1 MSVRLFAR
9 IASALALLVTISTL
23 AARPLHAQGSLDI
36 IVGKVTDATGKPVA
50 GAVVEAFSIE
60 TEVTRRATTN
70 DKGTYQIIFQD
81 GTGQYRIS
89 VKAIGKTPQIYNVA
103 RQSDDDRIVLNIK
116 LGEKPVQ
123 LNDLVATA
131 NRRVNVDQLDG
142 RVSAGE
148 RSTTLNGDQAM
159 RMPIDAGDLAA
170 LAALAP
176 GVILTGGT
184 ASTAATFSVAGQSAA
199 SNTYVVNGV
208 TTSSSTVPQDA
219 VRTTR
224 VTTNNYDVSKGN
236 FSGGMVSVTTK
247 GGSNRVSGSL
257 SSNFQNQS
265 LAYGGNTGSAFGAGQ
280 TNESFGG
287 GFGGPIQRDKVFL
300 FGSFNVSR
308 RIQAIPSLDAAIG
321 DPATLS
327 RLGVSSD
334 SANKFAGLVNGLGLT
349 AKAGTIASNRNTDA
363 FSSVLRADWNAGT
376 IHVITFTG
384 QLGLNGADPASI
396 GQTSLSQVG
405 GNNTGNSASGG
416 LRISSRFDNGMI
428 NSFVGGYS
436 WNDSKQTPFLFT
448 PVGRVTNYSPD
459 SLGGVSQTTFG
470 FGGNSGMPRDNVT
483 KALEFTN
490 ELSMLTGAGVH
501 RFALGL
507 YANKSDFS
515 QDQTSN
521 RYGTFTY
528 ATLSDFQNNLPSSF
542 TRTLQPSVRA
552 GGIVNEAVYLSD
564 AWRPRTTSNNQTQG
578 GGAAGDQTGGRGGF
592 GGGGGGGGGGRG
604 GAGGGGGGFGGG
616 PGGGGNGGGNLQLN
630 YGIRLEHSSYT
641 GAPARNDA
649 VYNEFKDVNNNPLDT
664 HVLPSEFYISPRA
677 GFSYS
682 IAAPEQQGQAQR
694 GFAPPLLTIR
704 GGVGVFRGTMPST
717 LPGTAQA
724 QSGLVG
730 AQTQLNCT
738 GAAVPTPNW
747 QGYLADTLSIP
758 SQCVDNLST
767 PVITGKPNVTTYDA
781 NYGAAKTQRLSF
793 GLTRRITQRIQ
804 FNVDASY
811 VHGIGQAASRDYN
824 LNETARFN
832 IGNEANRP
840 VFADPAQ
847 LFPTT
852 GQVPLSA
859 SRKDANFGSVTQVF
873 SALENKTKQ
882 ITFNVAGSTTKQI
895 NLSLSYTFMQATD
908 QGGSGGGF
916 GGGFGGGNVT
926 AGDPNVYEWATSSA
940 QRTHNFQ
947 ANISWPITPT
957 FELSANMG
965 ITSGQPYTPVVQ
977 GDINGDG
984 SSRND
989 RAFVFNPA
997 TVADTNVRNGMNALL
1012 ASTSG
1017 NAKSCLQAQ
1026 IGAIADR
1033 NSCVGPWRPSLNL
1046 QVNIRPSLF
1055 NSRLALSVQAINTLG
1070 GLDELINGSNNLK
1083 GWGGN
1088 TNPDATL
1095 LTVKGFDAG
1104 TSTFKYS
1111 VNSRFGN
1118 TSSSATAVRAPF
1130 QLQLRMN
1137 YAIGYDLRTQQ
1148 IQNLARGLGG
1158 ATTGGS
1164 ALDSVM
1170 VRFKRADIAL
1180 NTITHKDSL
1189 ALTKEQ
1195 ISDLQKLSDSILV
1208 MVRKS
1213 VDSIRPEVEKV
1224 NLAGSAADVGALMQK
1239 LGPFTAAM
1247 GTHQR
1252 SERDGVQKILNDVQW
1267 ALLPDT
1273 VKNPQMNLLGNGRGG
1288 GPGGAGGAGGGA
1300 GGGRGGRGGGGL

>member
-1 MSVRLFAR
+1 MLVRSFAR
-9 IASALALLVTISTL
+9 FASALALLVTIAAL
-23 AARPLHAQGSLDI
+23 AAHPLHAQGTLDI
-36 IVGKVTDATGKPVA
+36 ITGKVTDASGKPVA

-60 TEVTRRATTN
+60 TEVTRRSTTN

-123 LNDLVATA
+123 LNDLVANA

-148 RSTTLNGDQAM
+148 QSRNLSGDQAL
-159 RMPIDAGDLAA
+159 RLPIDAGDLAA

-184 ASTAATFSVAGQSAA
+184 DSTAATFSVAGQSAA

-208 TTSSSTVPQDA
+208 TTSSSSVPQDA
-219 VRTTR
+219 VRNTR

-265 LAYGGNTGSAFGAGQ
+265 LAFGGNTGSTFGAGQ
-280 TNESFGG
+280 TNEAFGA
-287 GFGGPIQRDKVFL
+287 GFGGPIVRDKFFL

-308 RIQAIPSLDAAIG
+308 QINPIPSLDAAKG

-334 SANKFAGLVNGLGLT
+334 SVNKFINIVNGLGLT
-349 AKAGTIASNRNTDA
+349 DRAGTIASNRNTDR
-363 FSSVLRADWNAGT
+363 FSSVLRADWNAGL

-384 QLGLNGADPASI
+384 QLQLNGTDPQSI
-396 GQTSLSQVG
+396 GSTSLSQVG
-405 GNNTGNSASGG
+405 GNNTGNAASAG
-416 LRISSRFDNGMI
+416 LRVSSRFDNGMI

-436 WNDSKQTPFLFT
+436 WNDTKQTPFLFT

-470 FGGNSGMPRDNVT
+470 FGGNSGMPRDNIT

-490 ELSMLTGAGVH
+490 ELSMLTGGGVH
-501 RFALGL
+501 RYALGL
-507 YANKSDFS
+507 YGNKSDFS
-515 QDQTSN
+515 QDQTGN

-552 GGIVNEAVYLSD
+552 GGVANEAVYLSD
-564 AWRPRTTSNNQTQG
+564 AWRPRTSNNNQNNGGQG
-578 GGAAGDQTGGRGGF
+578 GGF
-592 GGGGGGGGGGRG
+592 GGGGGRG
-604 GAGGGGGGFGGG
+604 GAGGDQQGGGGRGG
-616 PGGGGNGGGNLQLN
+616 PGGNGGGNLQLN
-630 YGIRLEHSSYT
+630 YGIRFEHSAYT
-641 GAPARNDA
+641 GAPLRNDS

-664 HVLPSEFYISPRA
+664 HVLPSEFYISPRI

-694 GFAPPLLTIR
+694 GFAPPLLTLR
-704 GGVGVFRGTMPST
+704 GGFGVFRGTMPAT

-724 QSGLVG
+724 QSGLIG
-730 AQTQLNCT
+730 AQTQLYCT
-738 GAAVPTPNW
+738 GGAVPTPNW

-758 SQCVDNLST
+758 SECRDNQST
-767 PVITGKPNVTTYDA
+767 PVITGKPNITTYDA
-781 NYGAAKTQRLSF
+781 NYGAAKTQRVSF
-793 GLTRRITQRIQ
+793 GLTRRITQRVQ
-804 FNVDASY
+804 FTVDASY
-811 VHGIGQAASRDYN
+811 VHGIGQSASRDYN
-824 LNETARFN
+824 LNETAKFN

-840 VFADPAQ
+840 YFADPAQ
-847 LFPTT
+847 IFATT

-859 SRKDANFGSVTQVF
+859 SRKDVNFGSVTQVF
-873 SALENKTKQ
+873 SGLENKTKQ
-882 ITFNVAGSTTKQI
+882 ITFSVSGTTTKQI
-895 NLSLSYTFMQATD
+895 SLSLNYTLMSAQD

-916 GGGFGGGNVT
+916 GGGGGGNVT
-926 AGDPNVYEWATSSA
+926 AGDPNLYEWATSSA
-940 QRTHNFQ
+940 QRRHNFQ
-947 ANISWPITPT
+947 FQVSWPITPT
-957 FELSANMG
+957 FELSTNIG
-965 ITSGQPYTPVVQ
+965 LTSGQPYTPVVQ

-997 TVADTNVRNGMNALL
+997 TVADTAVANGMNALL

-1017 NAKSCLQAQ
+1017 NARTCLQAQ
-1026 IGAIADR
+1026 MSVIANR

-1046 QVNIRPSLF
+1046 QVNVRPGLF

-1070 GLDELINGSNNLK
+1070 GLDELIHGSNNLS

-1088 TNPDATL
+1088 VNPDATL
-1095 LTVKGFDAG
+1095 LTVKGFDPA
-1104 TSTFKYS
+1104 SNTFKYS

-1118 TSSSATAVRAPF
+1118 TSSSATAIRSPF
-1130 QLQLRMN
+1130 QLQLRMS
-1137 YAIGYDLRTQQ
+1137 YAIGYDQRTQA

-1164 ALDSVM
+1164 ALDSAM
-1170 VRFKRADIAL
+1170 VHFKKADVAL
-1180 NTITHKDSL
+1180 NTITRKDSL

-1195 ISDLQKLSDSILV
+1195 INELQHLSDSIMVL
-1208 MVRKS
+1208 VRKA

-1224 NLAGSAADVGALMQK
+1224 NLAGSAADVGSLMQK
-1239 LGPFTAAM
+1239 IGPFQMTV
-1247 GTHQR
+1247 GTLSR
-1252 SERDGVQKILNDVQW
+1252 AERDGVQKILNDVQW
-1267 ALLPDT
+1267 ALLPDS
-1273 VKNPQMNLLGNGRGG
+1273 VKNPQLNLFGNGRGG
-1288 GPGGAGGAGGGA
+1288 FGGPGGAGGGA
-1300 GGGRGGRGGGGL
+1300 GGGRGGRGGGL